1 MAMLTDQDREFL
13 QDRFRDE
20 LKDDVTIIAFTKK
33 PEGLESPGLECE
45 FCRETEEL
53 MIELK
58 ELSNKI
64 KLDLREFSS
73 DDQMAKDLGID
84 KLPALILT
92 SSDASIKAVRYFGI
106 PGGFEFS
113 SLVEDII
120 DLSRRSTDLDQST
133 KDKVKGVQKDIHI
146 QVFFTPTCPYCPIAV
161 RTAHQMAMENPQH
174 IKADAIE
181 AAEFPDLIDRYEIQA
196 VPTIVINEEIQFEG
210 ALPEDEFTNHI
221 MEAVA

>member
-1 MAMLTDQDREFL
+1 MAMLTDDDREFL
-13 QDRFRDE
+13 LGRFRDE

-33 PEGLESPGLECE
+33 QEGLESPGLECE

-53 MIELK
+53 MVELK
-58 ELSNKI
+58 ELSDKI
-64 KLDLREFSS
+64 KLDIREFSP
-73 DDQMAKDLGID
+73 DDAVVKDLGID
-84 KLPALILT
+84 KLPALIIT
-92 SSDASIKAVRYFGI
+92 SCDEAHTAVRYFGI

-120 DLSRRSTDLDQST
+120 DLSRRSTDLDQTT

-161 RTAHQMAMENPQH
+161 RTAHQMAMENPQR

-181 AAEFPDLIDRYEIQA
+181 AAEFPGLIDKYEIQA
-196 VPTIVINEEIQFEG
+196 VPTVVINEEIQFEG
-210 ALPEDEFTNHI
+210 ALPEDEFADQI